1 MNTRKAGLSSEFMCV
16 ISGQLLEICKI
27 INKLEKYNFLLLFFL
42 PLVYFCYQ
50 KKLHTLPLDN
60 LFIFCILLHNYFLTW
75 MLPSFLTEYLCPCC
89 FWFPDQVNT
98 FRENIP
104 LIIPMQT
111 NHCFTWILKVT
122 PTWNLKN

>member
-60 LFIFCILLHNYFLTW
+60 LFIFCILLHNYFLT
-75 MLPSFLTEYLCPCC
+75 
-89 FWFPDQVNT
+89 
-98 FRENIP
+98 
-104 LIIPMQT
+104 
-111 NHCFTWILKVT
+111 
-122 PTWNLKN
+122 